1 MKLHKK
7 TEKLCAPNTKLSYEW
22 YGYEIYKFWVELSSK
37 ITENRQIIHF
47 LCTYALPIRGHKI
60 IFTNA
65 HYLSYIRF
73 LCLMQPL
80 YGSRYNGRQDIH
92 MCHNAMWSQCSMKL
106 YAVAKGHHIPAG

>member
-47 LCTYALPIRGHKI
+47 LCTYALPLHICTSSAHMHFQSGGIKLFLQMLI
-60 IFTNA
+60 ISVTFD
-65 HYLSYIRF
+65 SY
-73 LCLMQPL
+73 
-80 YGSRYNGRQDIH
+80 
-92 MCHNAMWSQCSMKL
+92 A
-106 YAVAKGHHIPAG
+106 